1 MRIRTDIQP
10 LDLVIPVRPERLTSG
25 RPDVLG
31 DVETG
36 QNRSKLNVGFL
47 GGAVINAAVDALVEV
62 GSGCVEG
69 GCEPELDVGVAGEFG
84 GERGVVFL
92 EEVEEEFLLLFGAED
107 KAGDVA
113 EGSLKGV
120 AEVLGEVAVVTGV
133 GWGDS
138 FGLSFVGFLKGGFN
152 AGIGRLEEESG
163 AGAGEEDA
171 FLEDLREDFE
181 LIEGFEMVG
190 GHGGG
195 LGGDRRDA
203 V

>member
-1 MRIRTDIQP
+1 MRIPADIQP
-10 LDLVIPVRPERLTSG
+10 LDLVIPVRPERLASG

-36 QNRSKLNVGFL
+36 QDRSKLDIGFL

-69 GCEPELDVGVAGEFG
+69 GCEPELDVGVAGKFG

-92 EEVEEEFLLLFGAED
+92 KEVEKEFLLFFGAED
-107 KAGDVA
+107 KAGNVA
-113 EGSLKGV
+113 ESSLEGV
-120 AEVLGEVAVVTGV
+120 AEVVGEVAVGAGV
-133 GWGDS
+133 GWSDT
-138 FGLSFVGFLKGGFN
+138 FGLGFVGLLEGGFDVRV
-152 AGIGRLEEESG
+152 GRLEEESG
-163 AGAGEEDA
+163 ARAGEEDA

-195 LGGDRRDA
+195 LGGDRGDA